1 MAVLKFRS
9 MGTAGNHGM
18 GTVGN
23 HGSTHVCRLW
33 SRDERHLFCSSCLC
47 PFFCQSERDSGRSLE
62 RMTLPFGVACTLVLT
77 CQLGLHPGNCCTTCV
92 LVVETTMSIN
102 RYFFVHVLPT
112 CVVPAYCKPTRTSYI
127 GITSIRL
134 MSRRKLYHY

>member
-18 GTVGN
+18 GTVRN

-47 PFFCQSERDSGRSLE
+47 PFFFVKVNVI
-62 RMTLPFGVACTLVLT
+62 PVA
-77 CQLGLHPGNCCTTCV
+77 PWN
-92 LVVETTMSIN
+92 E
-102 RYFFVHVLPT
+102 
-112 CVVPAYCKPTRTSYI
+112 
-127 GITSIRL
+127 
-134 MSRRKLYHY
+134 